1 MPNKISPGLLYLC
14 TVSALLFG
22 LSGLPVLGAGDT
34 EGLLGKAQGYFIEHR
49 FDDALHCLERLVAIE
64 PANAQARNLLGK
76 VYHRLNNLEL
86 AEANYRKAAQLAPT
100 VPEPRYNLAMLLFDK
115 GDTDQACQLM
125 KQVCSEGANPEY
137 LHDLGVIFEKQG
149 NLADANAAFAAAAK
163 MVPNNSEYHY
173 ALARS
178 LYLNQHVNSAIPEYQ
193 KAISLNPNN
202 IDAHNNLGV
211 AYNDLGRFSEAI
223 DEFQTSLK
231 INSNYPE
238 AQQNLGYAQ
247 AHTSLGITY
256 FKQGNTE
263 KALDE
268 YRKALN
274 IDPNFADAFYN
285 LGLLYQKQGN
295 LDNAMQAYQSA
306 IHCDPTNAKAHNN
319 LGAAYLQAG
328 KRELAIAE
336 FSTALKIKPNFAE
349 AKHNLDD
356 LRSP

>member
-1 MPNKISPGLLYLC
+1 MPNKINSVFKSLC
-14 TVSALLFG
+14 SVNALLFILNGSPAFG
-22 LSGLPVLGAGDT
+22 LGDA
-34 EGLLGKAQGYFIEHR
+34 EGLYDKAQGYFIEHK
-49 FDDALHCLERLVAIE
+49 FDDSLHCLERLVAVE
-64 PANAQARNLLGK
+64 PANARARNLLGK

-86 AEANYRKAAQLAPT
+86 AEANYRKSAQLAPSVT
-100 VPEPRYNLAMLLFDK
+100 EPRYNLAMLLFDK
-115 GDTDQACQLM
+115 GDVDQASQIM

-149 NLADANAAFAAAAK
+149 DLTDANKAFEAAAK

-178 LYLNQHVNSAIPEYQ
+178 LYLNQQVNAAIAEYQ

-211 AYNDLGRFSEAI
+211 AYNDLGKFAEAI
-223 DEFQTSLK
+223 EEFQIALK
-231 INSNYPE
+231 INGNYPE

-256 FKQGNTE
+256 FKQGNDE

-285 LGLLYQKQGN
+285 IGLLYQKEGGFDQ
-295 LDNAMQAYQSA
+295 AIQAYQSA
-306 IHCDPTNAKAHNN
+306 IRSDPNNAKAHNN
-319 LGAAYLQAG
+319 LGAAYLQSG
-328 KRELAIAE
+328 KRDLAMAE

-349 AKHNLDD
+349 AKRNLED